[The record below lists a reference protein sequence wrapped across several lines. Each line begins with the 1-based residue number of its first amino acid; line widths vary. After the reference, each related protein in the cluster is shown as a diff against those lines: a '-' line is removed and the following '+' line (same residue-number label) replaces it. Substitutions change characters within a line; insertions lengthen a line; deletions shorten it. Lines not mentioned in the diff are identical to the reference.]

1 MIKRILVAGAVAGA
15 VAFPF
20 LAAFAQAV
28 PQGTL
33 TIASSSASNALASV
47 GNIFS
52 DAGVA
57 AWVILAAA
65 VPLFFYV
72 VKQLIAL
79 LPHSRGARRT

>member
-1 MIKRILVAGAVAGA
+1 LVSGAVIAA
-15 VAFPF
+15 VALP
-20 LAAFAQAV
+20 LLSLAQAV
-28 PQGTL
+28 PTGTL
-33 TIASSSASNALASV
+33 TIASGTAQSALASV

-72 VKQLIAL
+72 VKQLIGL
-79 LPHSRGARRT
+79 LPKARGRRT